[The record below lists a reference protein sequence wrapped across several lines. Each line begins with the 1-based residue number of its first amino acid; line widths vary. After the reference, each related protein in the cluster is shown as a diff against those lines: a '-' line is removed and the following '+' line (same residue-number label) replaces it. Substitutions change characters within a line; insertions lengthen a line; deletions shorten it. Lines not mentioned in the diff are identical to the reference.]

1 MASPEHSPNHPQ
13 NEQVAQEIAAEQAYV
28 DSLFSRLDHEVAQ
41 ANERLNE
48 VQAAV
53 DPHTPDADALVRRE
67 TEYHGLQAKLDRLNL
82 AQLGLVFGR
91 IDIDA
96 PGDNPTAEGLDRRYI
111 GRMGL
116 DAREEDYRTLL
127 LDWRAPMARPFY
139 LATTAQPE
147 GVTVRRHIR
156 TKGRT
161 VTDINDEVLS
171 GAGAAEETAGVA
183 SESALY
189 HALQR
194 ARTGHMESIV
204 ETIQREQDEII
215 RDSTRGVLVVEGG
228 PGTGKTAVALHR
240 VAYLLYTHREQ
251 LAATGVLIVGPNST
265 FLDYISRV
273 LPELGETG
281 VVLSTIGEL
290 FPGVRPT
297 HQESLAAREIKGS
310 EAMVEILAAAV
321 KNNQT
326 LPEGPRRIRAEHLEL
341 TVDPAMIKAA
351 RTRARRSRKPHND
364 AQAAFAEHLTESLAQ
379 QMAEKI
385 GADPLG
391 GKNLLSRADIDQ
403 LHDDLAE
410 EPQVREL
417 IDEFWPTLDP
427 RAVLADLL
435 SSRALIDAA
444 APDYDTE
451 TRDGLYRVQG
461 DAWAPSDAALLDEL
475 AVLIGMPNPEE
486 EKAAADQAWR
496 EQVADAEDAL
506 DILSSSD
513 STDNDDDMFDAEILS
528 AHDVIDAETL
538 ARRQE
543 VRDNRTTAQ
552 RAQEDYTWAYGHII
566 VDEAQELS
574 PMEWRMLFRRS
585 PSRWMTLVGDTAQT
599 GAPAGVDDWA
609 EALEPFVAQRFR
621 HHKLTVNYRTPQPIT
636 ELANSLLELINPEA
650 APAVAVRDG
659 AEVVFTAQPATHAP
673 GTVTDADGRLNA
685 VITRENV
692 EEIKGLEFDHV
703 VVVDPDAIVAA
714 SPQGLQNLY
723 VALTRATQTL
733 TLAGRFQETFH

>member
-171 GAGAAEETAGVA
+171 GAGAADETAGVA

-552 RAQEDYTWAYGHII
+552 RAHEDYTWAYGHII